1 MGDDLYSYHWYEAAK
16 ESHLIRSG
24 VKSISGI
31 WIFVLHNFPNWKLRP
46 CAVFF
51 EAASWRPP
59 TRSRGPFFF
68 FWTGA
73 WFCWT
78 PMAHNQWPITNGP
91 WCLSHFITFS
101 SSRLWDAEL
110 GLQRAAD
117 EVWGLGRCVGSES
130 FRLAGHFGAW
140 KSTWNQ
146 FAAQNRCQEW

>member
-59 TRSRGPFFF
+59 TRSRGFFLD
-68 FWTGA
+68 WGLILLDTNGPQ
-73 WFCWT
+73 

-91 WCLSHFITFS
+91 
-101 SSRLWDAEL
+101 
-110 GLQRAAD
+110 
-117 EVWGLGRCVGSES
+117 
-130 FRLAGHFGAW
+130 
-140 KSTWNQ
+140 
-146 FAAQNRCQEW
+146 